1 MGEIKIK
8 ELRKKAE
15 QKLGK
20 SGFTSKNLFFIL
32 QDVISKKTWF
42 LLCRYDFFSGEKFD
56 IKDYHHVFLSA
67 GPMGIDTLEEAVDEY
82 IANSLRP

>member
-20 SGFTSKNLFFIL
+20 PGFTSKNLFFYLTRCGIKEDMIL
-32 QDVISKKTWF
+32 MTSV
-42 LLCRYDFFSGEKFD
+42 RFFSGEKFD

-82 IANSLRP
+82 IANSLTP